1 MAKVKL
7 NPVLEQIRGQVGDL
21 VFKRYGDETIISRK
35 PDMSDRE
42 PSEAQLAAQNRF
54 RQAALYGKMVT
65 LAPAV

>member
-7 NPVLEQIRGQVGDL
+7 NPILEQIRGQVGDL

-35 PDMSDRE
+35 PDMSDLE
-42 PSEAQLAAQNRF
+42 PSAAQLAAQNRF